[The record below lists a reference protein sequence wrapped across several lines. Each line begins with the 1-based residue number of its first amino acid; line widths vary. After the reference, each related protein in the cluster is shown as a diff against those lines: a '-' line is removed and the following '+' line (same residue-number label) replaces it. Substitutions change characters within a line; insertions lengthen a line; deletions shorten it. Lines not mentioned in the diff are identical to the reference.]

1 MIDAVWLQILHRIP
15 ADYYDCLSIVT
26 VTGAELVVQQVF
38 KLERD
43 FMVVRARTSGTGDL
57 GRTILIPFAQI
68 DFVAFNRKMT
78 EDEVMKIFAEPM
90 PELALPQQVA
100 YQQFAFAPPTT
111 GVAPLAPTPPPT
123 RPAPTPAAESSPPT
137 DGPATTVAAEPA
149 AAPRPGQI
157 SKTILLA
164 RLRERLAEKAK

>member
-15 ADYYDCLSIVT
+15 TDYYDCLSIVT
-26 VTGAELVVQQVF
+26 VTGAELVIQQVF

-43 FMVVRARTSGTGDL
+43 FLVLRARTSGTGDL

-78 EDEVMKIFAEPM
+78 EDEVIKIFAEPM
-90 PELALPQQVA
+90 PELALPQPVA
-100 YQQFAFAPPTT
+100 YQQFAFAPPTS
-111 GVAPLAPTPPPT
+111 GVTPLAPTPTKPS
-123 RPAPTPAAESSPPT
+123 PTPAAETPPPT
-137 DGPATTVAAEPA
+137 DEPATTVAAEPA

>member
-15 ADYYDCLSIVT
+15 ADYYDTLSIIT
-26 VTGAELVVQQVF
+26 VTGAELVVLQVF

-78 EDEVMKIFAEPM
+78 EDEVLKIFSEPM
-90 PELALPQQVA
+90 PELALPQQMA
-100 YQQFAFAPPTT
+100 YQQVAFAPPFA
-111 GVAPLAPTPPPT
+111 GVVPVAPTPPLAK
-123 RPAPTPAAESSPPT
+123 PAPIPVAESAPT
-137 DGPATTVAAEPA
+137 VNEPETTETAPAPK
-149 AAPRPGQI
+149 PGQI

-164 RLRERLAEKAK
+164 RLRERLAEKAR